1 MSLQSGKPGHRA
13 KLGTFQAFGFG
24 NLRRMR
30 DERGHFGLAGEGRD
44 IVGKVKKTAGDVMG
58 DHSLQGEGL
67 VYQLSGKAQKLF
79 GDAKDA
85 IGTDSGPLLH
95 KARRFT
101 RERPYAAAALM
112 GVVGLALLNALRGK
126 R

>member
-1 MSLQSGKPGHRA
+1 MSE
-13 KLGTFQAFGFG
+13 
-24 NLRRMR
+24 
-30 DERGHFGLAGEGRD
+30 DILAGEGRD
-44 IVGKVKKTAGDVMG
+44 IVGKVKKAVGDVMG

-67 VYQLSGKAQKLF
+67 VDQLSGKAQKLF

-85 IGTDSGPLLH
+85 IGTDGGPLLH

-101 RERPYAAAALM
+101 RERPYAAAALI
-112 GVVGLALLNALRGK
+112 GVVGLALLNALRDK